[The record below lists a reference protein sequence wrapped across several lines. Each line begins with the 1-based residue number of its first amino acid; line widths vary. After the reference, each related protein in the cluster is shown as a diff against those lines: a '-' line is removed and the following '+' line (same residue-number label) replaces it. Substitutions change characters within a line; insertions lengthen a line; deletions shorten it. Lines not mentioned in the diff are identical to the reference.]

1 MDEPTIPMHYVATL
15 EQAWQITRQ
24 RPHFWASNCG
34 CRQGRGRCS
43 RSRMD
48 VCLIF
53 TEQDP
58 GSGSGKHA
66 ITLDEVKEIFNEA
79 RTQHLVACPYRDP
92 SRTFIDGICFCC
104 DDCCGYFL
112 EPAEAC
118 DKGNLIELTDPAA
131 GNQCGECVD
140 VCYFKARRME
150 ASLMVEREQ
159 CYVCGLCVE
168 VCPQECIQMVARAP
182 LPV

>member
-1 MDEPTIPMHYVATL
+1 MGKPTIPMHYVATL

-66 ITLDEVKEIFNEA
+66 HQ
-79 RTQHLVACPYRDP
+79 RHL
-92 SRTFIDGICFCC
+92 
-104 DDCCGYFL
+104 L
-112 EPAEAC
+112 
-118 DKGNLIELTDPAA
+118 LL
-131 GNQCGECVD
+131 
-140 VCYFKARRME
+140 RR
-150 ASLMVEREQ
+150 LLRLFPGTGR
-159 CYVCGLCVE
+159 GL
-168 VCPQECIQMVARAP
+168 
-182 LPV
+182 